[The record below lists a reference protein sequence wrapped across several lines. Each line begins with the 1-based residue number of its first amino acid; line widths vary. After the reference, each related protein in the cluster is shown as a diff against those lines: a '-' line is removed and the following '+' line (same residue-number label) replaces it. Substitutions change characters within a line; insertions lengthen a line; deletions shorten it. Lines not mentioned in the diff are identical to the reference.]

1 MKKTLKHS
9 KGITL
14 VALVITIIILL
25 ILAGISISSLT
36 QVGLLKKANEA
47 KIEEQLSKIE
57 ELATLEVYQ
66 LYASNADN
74 MGTGNDATITTA
86 LKAELQKKG
95 YETRDANTTSEK
107 VKGLKIQD
115 STGQNS
121 LESITLVQQKET
133 TIKIDL
139 DKKSESKMYIKVN
152 DNWYEIII
160 NNKTVKVSRDKHD
173 EPVDSKNTY
182 EIKLTP
188 PTSGITMTA
197 GGKQI
202 TSETTITPGAFI
214 TIQAK
219 NDVGNFPFTVKET
232 TSSVTKTVNVNVEAN
247 PKYATDLSIAVE
259 GGEDAK
265 VAPSKTLQLV
275 ATKEP
280 ATSTD
285 NVIWKIKSGNATID
299 AAGLVTANSNAT
311 IGSKITVSATCNRE
325 DGTTTTVG
333 EKTFVITVQ
342 KELLKLTAQQI
353 AENPKLYYGKEVVN
367 YKASSSDT
375 KKYRIFY
382 VDTEDY
388 FKDGANTIYLKADVS
403 SKGYRNLVSY
413 DVANTKIRKMNP
425 LWAEGKYS
433 PKDTTGRGENESKW
447 FNSEKAAAYLCSPV
461 NETTYSTTTLPWKS
475 SYNSDK
481 ANYVI
486 GGPSIEMY
494 VKSYNQVE
502 AYKNATA
509 DEAKYKLGASYK
521 TSYPGYIYTINGTQ
535 SYSLKTYGETGK
547 DSLDY
552 SSTYNSMYCGNDG
565 RKETSWYLSSPIHF
579 HSSACMCYVDG
590 GSAQLKAMGYSNAAA
605 LCPLVALKST
615 FQPQIEE

>member
-1 MKKTLKHS
+1 M
-9 KGITL
+9 
-14 VALVITIIILL
+14 
-25 ILAGISISSLT
+25 
-36 QVGLLKKANEA
+36 
-47 KIEEQLSKIE
+47 
-57 ELATLEVYQ
+57 EVYQ
-66 LYASNADN
+66 LYASYADN
-74 MGTGNDATITTA
+74 MDAVNDATIKTA
-86 LKAELQKKG
+86 LKLLLKDNG
-95 YETRDANTTSEK
+95 YTTTEANKTSEEIN
-107 VKGLKIQD
+107 GLKIQD

-139 DKKSESKMYIKVN
+139 DKKSESKTYIKVN

-188 PTSGITMTA
+188 PTNGITMKV
-197 GGKQI
+197 GKNEI
-202 TSETTITPGAFI
+202 TSETKITPGTFI

-382 VDTEDY
+382 VDTENY
-388 FKDGANTIYLKADVS
+388 FGDGANTIYLKADFS
-403 SKGYRNLVSY
+403 STRYKLNNCASY
-413 DVANTKIRKMNP
+413 DAANTKIRTMNP
-425 LWAEGKYS
+425 LWAKGTYS
-433 PKDTTGRGENESKW
+433 SKDTTGRGETESKW
-447 FNSEKAAAYLCSPV
+447 FGSEKAAAYLCSPV

-475 SYNSDK
+475 SYNLDK

-521 TSYPGYIYTINGTQ
+521 TSYPGYIYTINGAQ
-535 SYSLKTYGETGK
+535 SYNGHTGK
-547 DSLDY
+547 NSLDY
-552 SSTYNSMYCGNDG
+552 SSTYNSMYCG
-565 RKETSWYLSSPIHF
+565 ETNQTTGIASQKGSWWLSSPTHF
-579 HSSACMCYVDG
+579 QSSGCICVVDG
-590 GSAQLKAMGYSNAAA
+590 YNAQLSTIGYSNGEA